1 MSCQLSLFAKSY
13 LNMDPKDMVAVSLPL
28 VLLQCLNGVMSQT
41 SEYWLLHSWI
51 GQDQLSP
58 VCQQFHCSVYS
69 QMQQS
74 QQSLLSPLQATLSWL
89 TLWGHTLVPRITSTE
104 WERTH
109 MKTLLWKWIHSS
121 QSFPDKNATDM
132 PTLIWFLCMTTMS
145 GLPQSVTDSVC
156 SAAQTACV
164 VGWM

>member
-1 MSCQLSLFAKSY
+1 
-13 LNMDPKDMVAVSLPL
+13 
-28 VLLQCLNGVMSQT
+28 
-41 SEYWLLHSWI
+41 
-51 GQDQLSP
+51 
-58 VCQQFHCSVYS
+58 
-69 QMQQS
+69 MQQS

-104 WERTH
+104 WKRTH

-145 GLPQSVTDSVC
+145 GLPQSVTESVC

-164 VGWM
+164 VLWVECKEFDDLINMSKGEIITETFFSKSKLLKSVIHVVNNKMHIFCVNSLGSSCLLSS